1 MTHQHMHESEDNKF
15 IPMTSI
21 TSRSGEEV
29 TNDVF
34 YYTDQIVNISF
45 IGFPKE
51 GKWVLVDAG
60 LPYAAEEIRA
70 AAAERFGENSEPE
83 AIILTHGHFDHV
95 GGLVQL
101 LENWDVPVYAHP
113 LELPYLTGEKSY
125 PEPDGTVEGGLLAKI
140 SPMYPNEPVN
150 LGDAV
155 QALPDD
161 HTVPG
166 MPEWKWL
173 HTPGHAPGHVSFFRE
188 SDRLLLAGD
197 AFITVKQDSF
207 YKVLMQ
213 TPEING
219 PPVYLT
225 TDWDA
230 AWHSVRKL
238 AELQP
243 ETVITGHGVAMD
255 GEVLRDGLAR
265 LVKDFREIAVPDYG
279 RFVDGREH

>member
-1 MTHQHMHESEDNKF
+1 MHESEDNKF